1 MLVRK
6 EQLSNGGLMGI
17 WKMDETIS
25 ELINL
30 FPPESR
36 ADAKNSIN
44 NIGSNRRA
52 LELLA
57 TRIMLFE
64 LLGRATVILNQD
76 DGKPYLDDNSYH
88 ISISH
93 TKGYVAI
100 LLHKSF
106 SVGIDIETISNR
118 VENIAH
124 RFISDKEYIN
134 PEKKIIHLLLHWSTK
149 ECLYK
154 IINEQGVDFKQQLH
168 VTPFEPA
175 SFGTIEAGES
185 KTKAKHTF
193 KLNYEV
199 HPSYVL
205 TWVID
210 TKNAPGLPERS

>member
-6 EQLSNGGLMGI
+6 EYFNNGGLMGI
-17 WKMDETIS
+17 WKMDESIH

-30 FPPESR
+30 FPPE
-36 ADAKNSIN
+36 AKVDAEKSIN
-44 NIGSNRRA
+44 NIGSNRRT
-52 LELLA
+52 LELLT
-57 TRIMLFE
+57 TRILLLE

-76 DGKPYLDDNSYH
+76 DGKPYLDDNSNH

-100 LLHKSF
+100 LLHKSCY
-106 SVGIDIETISNR
+106 VGIDIETISNR

-134 PEKKIIHLLLHWSTK
+134 LEQKIIHLLLHWSTK

-154 IINEQGVDFKQQLH
+154 ILNEQGVDFKKQLY
-168 VTPFEPA
+168 VTPFEP
-175 SFGTIEAGES
+175 SSSGIIEAQES
-185 KTKAKHTF
+185 KTHAKQTF
-193 KLNYEV
+193 ELNYEV
-199 HPSYVL
+199 HPTYVL

-210 TKNAPGLPERS
+210 TKNAPELPERS

>member
-6 EQLSNGGLMGI
+6 EYFSNGALLGI
-17 WKMDETIS
+17 WKMDETIN

-30 FPPESR
+30 FPPETR
-36 ADAKNSIN
+36 LAAKNSIN
-44 NIGSNRRA
+44 KIGSNRRA
-52 LELLA
+52 LELL
-57 TRIMLFE
+57 TSRIMLLE
-64 LLGRATVILNQD
+64 LLGRAITILNQE

-100 LLHKSF
+100 LLHESY

-118 VENIAH
+118 IVKIAD
-124 RFISDKEYIN
+124 RFISENEYIN
-134 PEKKIIHLLLHWSTK
+134 PEHKTLHLLLHWSTK
-149 ECLYK
+149 ECLFK
-154 IINEQGVDFKQQLH
+154 IINEQGVDFKKQLH
-168 VTPFEPA
+168 VTPFEPNA
-175 SFGTIEAGES
+175 SGTILAQES
-185 KTKAKHTF
+185 KTEAKQTF

-210 TKNAPGLPERS
+210 TKNAPV

>member
-6 EQLSNGGLMGI
+6 ENFSNGGLMGI
-17 WKMDETIS
+17 WKMDETID

-30 FPPESR
+30 FPDKAR
-36 ADAKNSIN
+36 ADAETSIN

-52 LELLA
+52 LELLT
-57 TRIMLFE
+57 TRITLIQ
-64 LLGRATVILNQD
+64 LLGRATVILNRD
-76 DGKPYLDDNSYH
+76 DGKPYLKDNSYQ

-100 LLHKSF
+100 LLHKDCP
-106 SVGIDIETISNR
+106 VGIDIETISNR

-134 PEKKIIHLLLHWSTK
+134 PNKKTIHLLLHWSTK

-168 VTPFEPA
+168 VTPFEPTSSGIIDA
-175 SFGTIEAGES
+175 QES
-185 KTKAKHTF
+185 KTQAKQTF

-210 TKNAPGLPERS
+210 TKNAPGFPERS